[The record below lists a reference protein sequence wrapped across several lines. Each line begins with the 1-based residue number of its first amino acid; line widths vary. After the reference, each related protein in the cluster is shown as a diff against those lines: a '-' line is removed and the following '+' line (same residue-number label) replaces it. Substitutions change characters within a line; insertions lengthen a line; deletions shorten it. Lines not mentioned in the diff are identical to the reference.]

1 MPSKISEYEIENYI
15 NEIDN
20 TKFEV
25 FREYEKKNN
34 VFLATNNFFIKNY
47 SDNINNEKYIKIC
60 GNTNEKYI
68 EKNNNKYLIYYDITY
83 NEEGIN
89 KEMKEI
95 DLLIIKNLKLE
106 LSNQPIEIKKLI
118 NGDEISNNE
127 CDELIKDLYFN
138 FNNIQKFNLENSI
151 CNENKKYL
159 FKIKKGHLN
168 IKNQIEYCNILY

>member
-1 MPSKISEYEIENYI
+1 MPIKISEYEIENYI
-15 NEIDN
+15 NKIDN

-34 VFLATNNFFIKNY
+34 VFLATNNFFIKNN
-47 SDNINNEKYIKIC
+47 SDNNDEKYIKIC

-68 EKNNNKYLIYYDITY
+68 QKKNNKYIIHYDISY

-106 LSNQPIEIKKLI
+106 LNNQPIEIKKLI
-118 NGDEISNNE
+118 NGDEISNIE

-138 FNNIQKFNLENSI
+138 INNIQKFNLENTI
-151 CNENKKYL
+151 NIENKKYL
-159 FKIKKGHLN
+159 FKIKKGNLN
-168 IKNQIEYCNILY
+168 IKNQIEHCNLLY